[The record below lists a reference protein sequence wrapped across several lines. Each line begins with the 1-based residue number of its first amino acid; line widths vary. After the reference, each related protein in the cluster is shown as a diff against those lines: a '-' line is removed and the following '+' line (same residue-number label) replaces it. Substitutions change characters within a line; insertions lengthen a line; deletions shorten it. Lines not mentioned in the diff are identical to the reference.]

1 MPLRVFRRKGS
12 LIYSYA
18 GTVAGRR
25 LRGSTGT
32 TDKKRAARIASEK
45 EGTEWER
52 RLDGPEAVLTFPQA
66 VVLYLKAG
74 KPEEYLG
81 KIEDYWKDTKV
92 KDMTRGAIKQ
102 SAIDIYPGCSGAT
115 WNRQVITP
123 TQAVINHCAS
133 LELCSPI
140 KIERF
145 DFEQEIKQPVT
156 LEWLDA
162 FCAHARPQIA
172 ALALVLFGTGCRIS
186 DARRLDWPEID
197 FQRRAIGIRKTKAKK
212 QRFAH
217 MPPRVLVALA
227 NLPRNQK
234 PFGNPESTL
243 RRWWDADI
251 EVTAKAVDG
260 FDRLTFHSCRHGA
273 TTGLLHDGID
283 VVTVGD
289 LVGMS
294 PQQVMR
300 TYGHAQKNP
309 TLTDKLFGTE
319 LTQADVGTKKIKGLE

>member
-32 TDKKRAARIASEK
+32 TDKERAKRIASQK
-45 EGTEWER
+45 EGAEWDR

-66 VVLYLKAG
+66 VALYLKAG
-74 KPEEYLG
+74 RPEKYLD

-123 TQAVINHCAS
+123 TQAIINHCAS

-145 DFEQEIKQPVT
+145 DFEAEIKQPVT
-156 LEWLDA
+156 LEWLDT
-162 FCAHARPQIA
+162 FCAHARPKIA
-172 ALALVLFGTGCRIS
+172 ALATLMFATGCRIS

-217 MPPRVLVALA
+217 MPPRLLVALA
-227 NLPRNQK
+227 NLPRDRK
-234 PFGNPESTL
+234 PFGEPESTL

-251 EVTAKAVDG
+251 EATSKVVES

-283 VVTVGD
+283 VVTVGK

-294 PQQVMR
+294 AQQVLR
-300 TYGHAQKNP
+300 TYGHAQDNP
-309 TLTDKLFGTE
+309 TLTDKLFDTE
-319 LTQADVGTKKIKGLE
+319 VDPSKKAAND

>member
-1 MPLRVFRRKGS
+1 MPLKIYRRKGS
-12 LIYSYA
+12 LIYSYR

-32 TDKKRAARIASEK
+32 ADKKRAERIASEK
-45 EGTEWER
+45 EGTEWDR

-74 KPEEYLG
+74 KPEKFLD

-102 SAIDIYPGCSGAT
+102 SAIDIYPGRSGAT

-133 LELCSPI
+133 LELCSSI

-156 LEWLDA
+156 LEWLNSL
-162 FCAHARPQIA
+162 CAHARPKIA
-172 ALALVLFGTGCRIS
+172 ALATLMFATGCRIS

-197 FQRRAIGIRKTKAKK
+197 FQRRAIGFRKTKAKK

-217 MPPRVLVALA
+217 MPHRLLVMLA
-227 NLPRNQK
+227 NLPRDQK
-234 PFGNPESTL
+234 PFGEPEGTL

-251 EVTAKAVDG
+251 EATAKIVPG

-273 TTGLLHDGID
+273 TTKLLHDGID
-283 VVTVGD
+283 VITTGK

-294 PQQVMR
+294 AQQVIR
-300 TYGHAQKNP
+300 TYGHAQDNP
-309 TLTDKLFGTE
+309 TLTDKLFDTD
-319 LTQADVGTKKIKGLE
+319 LTQAPVGNKKNNRLE

>member
-1 MPLRVFRRKGS
+1 MPLRVYRRKGS
-12 LIYSYA
+12 LIYSYS

-32 TDKKRAARIASEK
+32 TDKERAKRIASTK
-45 EGTEWER
+45 EGREWDR
-52 RLDGPEAVLTFPQA
+52 HLDGPEAVLTFPQA
-66 VVLYLKAG
+66 VALYLKAG

-92 KDMTRGAIKQ
+92 KEMTRGAIKQ
-102 SAIDIYPGCSGAT
+102 SAIEIYPGCSGAT

-156 LEWLDA
+156 LEWLDT
-162 FCAHARPQIA
+162 FCAHARPKIA
-172 ALALVLFGTGCRIS
+172 ALATFLFGTGARIS
-186 DARRLDWPEID
+186 DARRLEWPEID

-217 MPPRVLVALA
+217 MPPRLLIALA
-227 NLPRNQK
+227 NLPRDEK
-234 PFGNPESTL
+234 PFGEPESTL

-251 EVTAKAVDG
+251 EATAKVVQG

-273 TTGLLHDGID
+273 TTKLLHDKVD
-283 VVTVGD
+283 VVTIGE

-294 PQQVMR
+294 PQQVLR
-300 TYGHAQKNP
+300 TYGHAQNDR
-309 TLTDKLFGTE
+309 TLTDKLFDTSV
-319 LTQADVGTKKIKGLE
+319 TQADVGTKKIKGLE

>member
-32 TDKKRAARIASEK
+32 TDKKRAERIASEK
-45 EGTEWER
+45 EGGEWER

-66 VVLYLKAG
+66 VALYLKAG
-74 KPEEYLG
+74 RPEKYLD

-92 KDMTRGAIKQ
+92 KDMTRGAIRQ

-123 TQAVINHCAS
+123 TQAIINHCAS
-133 LELCSPI
+133 LELCSSI

-145 DFEQEIKQPVT
+145 EFEAEIKQPVT

-162 FCAHARPQIA
+162 FCANARPKIA
-172 ALALVLFGTGCRIS
+172 ALATLMFATGCRIS

-217 MPPRVLVALA
+217 MPPRLLVALA
-227 NLPRNQK
+227 NLPRDAK
-234 PFGNPESTL
+234 PFGEPESTL

-251 EVTAKAVDG
+251 ETTAKATPG

-283 VVTVGD
+283 VVTVGK

-294 PQQVMR
+294 AQQVIR
-300 TYGHAQKNP
+300 TYGHAQDNP

-319 LTQADVGTKKIKGLE
+319 LTQPEVGTKKIKGLE